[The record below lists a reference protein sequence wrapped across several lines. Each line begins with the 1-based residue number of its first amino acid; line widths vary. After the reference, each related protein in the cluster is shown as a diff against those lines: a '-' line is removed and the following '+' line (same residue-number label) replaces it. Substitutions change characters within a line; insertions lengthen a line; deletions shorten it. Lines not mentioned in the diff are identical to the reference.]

1 MRSTGICTVAILMIL
16 YAHVVHAA
24 SLLKQTSFPETTAY
38 LTFSQ
43 NVALQSAGYEP
54 WEAEYDSAGRC
65 ISGCTYRNLT
75 IQDDLKNI
83 ENNTINARRDLAT
96 YGYTFPAF
104 SAPASGTTQAQ
115 TPNRPQQIIVQNAPR
130 CTPVQ
135 PDVPAGQTVP
145 LGEPLIGRPQ
155 ITSAYGARIHPVT
168 GNRSVHKGLD
178 FSAAVGTTVFSPAI
192 GTVES
197 VWSDATCGNGL
208 KIAHSNGYET
218 VYCHLNKSLVAAG
231 DRVGAGCA
239 VAETGNTG
247 RTTGP
252 HLHYGIK
259 YNGEYINPT
268 DWVGRG

>member
-1 MRSTGICTVAILMIL
+1 MIL

-24 SLLKQTSFPETTAY
+24 SLLKQTSFPGTTAD
-38 LTFSQ
+38 LTFTQ

-104 SAPASGTTQAQ
+104 GAPASGTTQAQ

-178 FSAAVGTTVFSPAI
+178 FSAAVGTTVFSPAA